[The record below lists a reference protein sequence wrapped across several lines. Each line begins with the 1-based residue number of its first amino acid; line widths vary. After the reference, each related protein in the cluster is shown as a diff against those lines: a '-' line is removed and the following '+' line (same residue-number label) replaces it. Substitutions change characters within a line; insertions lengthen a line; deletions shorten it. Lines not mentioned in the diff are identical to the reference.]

1 MTITLSEVT
10 AWAAAGE
17 SDTVDLKRITGE
29 RRAAT
34 QSTLSAATKAGLP
47 RVRVEVLPV
56 VVQVAEEPEGGGL
69 APRPALHVGQ
79 PLCGTSNTST
89 EVFGATT
96 VKDPVPR
103 KYVSAD
109 GPAMKMR
116 KLNTPSGSHRVIV
129 SSGLLT
135 TSLMRRPVAG
145 HEYPN

>member
-69 APRPALHVGQ
+69 APSTSPARWSTSVWHEQHVNRSLRRNHGERPSAQ
-79 PLCGTSNTST
+79 
-89 EVFGATT
+89 EV
-96 VKDPVPR
+96 R
-103 KYVSAD
+103 L
-109 GPAMKMR
+109 R
-116 KLNTPSGSHRVIV
+116 
-129 SSGLLT
+129 
-135 TSLMRRPVAG
+135 
-145 HEYPN
+145 